1 MDNFGTLKLEQRDG
15 VAILTL
21 DNPERRNAMTPELTD
36 EFPRAIAAVR
46 ADDGLRALILTNSGS
61 TFCAGG
67 DLRTLETQTGWTP
80 EQNRRFMSDFYRSYL
95 SVLSVD
101 IPVIAALNGH
111 AIGAGM
117 SMTLGCDLRFA
128 SETARF
134 GFTYLNLGLH
144 PGMGT
149 THLLPMVVGEA
160 LAADLML
167 TCRLVGAAEALQIG
181 LVSRVYPADRLLE
194 ESLAVARE
202 MARRSPSGVRMAKR
216 ALAQRKLAGLEAA
229 LDYEA
234 TAQMGSFAS
243 DEMKAALAELRK
255 GS

>member
-1 MDNFGTLKLEQRDG
+1 
-15 VAILTL
+15 
-21 DNPERRNAMTPELTD
+21 MTPELTT

-46 ADDGLRALILTNSGS
+46 ADDDIRALILTNTGS

-67 DLRTLETQTGWTP
+67 DLRTLEIQTAWSA
-80 EQNRRFMSDFYRSYL
+80 ERNRRFMSDFYRAYL
-95 SVLSVD
+95 SVLSLDV
-101 IPVIAALNGH
+101 PTIAVLGGH

-128 SETARF
+128 AENARF

-149 THLLPMVVGEA
+149 SHLLPMVVGA
-160 LAADLML
+160 GVAADLML
-167 TCRLVGAAEALQIG
+167 TCRLVGAPEALQMG
-181 LVSRVYPADRLLE
+181 LVSRVYPAERLLE
-194 ESLAVARE
+194 ESLGVARE
-202 MARRSPSGVRMAKR
+202 VAKRSPSGVRMAKR

-243 DEMKAALAELRK
+243 DEMKTALAALRK
-255 GS
+255 NS